1 MDHAIEIEESPM
13 AQSQLKD
20 WAQLVRVP
28 NTFTAAA
35 DPLAGLC
42 IGSLSVSFDSHPIS
56 ALLVALGSILLYW
69 GGMVLND
76 VFDFPEDQKNQRPGP
91 IVRGAISLEKARM
104 VGWAMLAIG
113 WFLAC
118 LAAYLIHSS
127 ITWTPLVGAM
137 LVGAIIGYDGLLKNT
152 VLAPALMGL
161 CRALNLCLGMSVA
174 AGDAFAK
181 LPMEL
186 WLYPLAYGL
195 YVMGFTIAARKEFL
209 TQQSKTRLWAGW
221 LTSLAGVF
229 LFAWIIWR
237 FPSPSLSNLI
247 ERRRGSSRWFFP
259 LLMLLL
265 SLPVFRRALV
275 SIRSLQ
281 SPDLGL
287 AIRTA
292 IINILFI
299 DAVLALIYKGPWH
312 GLLLAMLILPTVYL
326 ARVFRS
332 T

>member
-1 MDHAIEIEESPM
+1 M

-42 IGSLSVSFDSHPIS
+42 IGSLAASLDAYPIP

-76 VFDFPEDQKNQRPGP
+76 VFDYPEDLRNQRPGP
-91 IVRGAISLEKARM
+91 IVRGAIGLGQARS

-113 WFLAC
+113 WLLAS
-118 LAAYLIHSS
+118 LAAYLIHHS
-127 ITWTPLVGAM
+127 ITWTPVVGA
-137 LVGAIIGYDGLLKNT
+137 LLIGSIVGYDGLLKST

-174 AGDAFAK
+174 AGDAFSK
-181 LPMEL
+181 LPTEL

-209 TQQSKTRLWAGW
+209 SEQSRTRLWAGW
-221 LTSLAGVF
+221 LTSLSGIL

-247 ERRRGSSRWFFP
+247 ERRGGWSRWFFP
-259 LLMLLL
+259 SLMLLL

-281 SPDLGL
+281 GPDLGL

-299 DAVLALIYKGPWH
+299 DATLALIYKGPWH
-312 GLLLAMLILPTVYL
+312 GLLLAMLILPTIYL